1 MSSNLSISLGFLSSY
16 SRQFALA
23 VALWPLVSFWLTLP
37 LIAFLYHRDGRLRL
51 WSAVGAYLCVL
62 YGLSLVCFTLYPLPS
77 GDSGPGIT
85 YGVPPQLNPL
95 AFVDDLKREGFHAVP
110 QILANVVFFV
120 PLGFIVGRALR
131 LRARWAFI
139 LGLAT
144 SLLIETA
151 QLTGLFFIY
160 PYAYRTF
167 DVDDLVWN
175 TSGSMIGWGCAAIS
189 KRLLPSSVPDTPPD
203 TTNPGFVRRTVALC
217 LDGALIGTVTLVVCA
232 AVQIGLVLAGV
243 TDESGS
249 WAIYVG
255 VAAFLVFE
263 GVVPWTRE
271 GRTLGGD
278 FVRMTCETR
287 PRTGIR
293 RFVFYVARLAT
304 IALTCLFPG
313 PVVVIL
319 AIFYFCARCMPYDLI

>member
-1 MSSNLSISLGFLSSY
+1 MSPNLSISLGFLSGY
-16 SRQFALA
+16 SERFA
-23 VALWPLVSFWLTLP
+23 VALALWPIASFCLTLP

-51 WSAVGAYLCVL
+51 WSTVGAYLCVL

-77 GDSGPGIT
+77 GNSGLGIT
-85 YGVPPQLNPL
+85 YGVPPQLNLL
-95 AFVDDLKREGFHAVP
+95 AFVDDLRREGFHAVP
-110 QILANVVFFV
+110 QILANVAFFV

-131 LRARWAFI
+131 LRARWAFV

-175 TSGSMIGWGCAAIS
+175 TSGAMIGWGCAAIS
-189 KRLLPSSVPDTPPD
+189 KRLLPSAVPDTPPD
-203 TTNPGFVRRTVALC
+203 TANPGLVRRTVALC
-217 LDGALIGTVTLVVCA
+217 LDGALIATVTLGVCA
-232 AVQIGLVLAGV
+232 VTQIILVLCGAAQSEEWMV
-243 TDESGS
+243 
-249 WAIYVG
+249 WVA
-255 VAAFLVFE
+255 VAAFVLFE
-263 GVVPWTRE
+263 GAVPWTRG

-287 PRTGIR
+287 PRSGVR
-293 RFVFYVARLAT
+293 RVVFYLARLVT
-304 IALTCLFPG
+304 IALACLFPV
-313 PVVVIL
+313 PAAVIL
-319 AIFYFCARCMPYDLI
+319 AIFYACARRMPYDYI